1 MLKEENFYD
10 AVSQVW
16 KLVIFSEELAIA
28 TDHNFDCC
36 NLFARF
42 CVTQLEGFNHETQ
55 KCLERKVSLA

>member
-16 KLVIFSEELAIA
+16 KLDSNILEELHVAIA

-42 CVTQLEGFNHETQ
+42 FVTPIGEI
-55 KCLERKVSLA
+55 